1 MNKEKYEGTSPRVI
15 VRLDEIPYQYLRY
28 EIGFSDR
35 KVDQFINELILN
47 YISAEAKNDNLSPKS
62 Q

>member
-1 MNKEKYEGTSPRVI
+1 MNKEIFEGKSPRVI
-15 VRLDEIPYQYLRY
+15 VRLEEIPYQYLRY

-47 YISAEAKNDNLSPKS
+47 KISAEAKNGKNSPK
-62 Q
+62 